1 MGWSRLVAGAH
12 YLTDVA
18 AGAIIGYSI
27 FLVGWAL
34 YNRFNDKG
42 ILPTRK

>member
-1 MGWSRLVAGAH
+1 SRLVAGAH

-27 FLVGWAL
+27 ILVGWAL